1 MEKDTQETINLQHT
15 MKKKLIIKIGTST
28 LTAGT
33 NRISFAVIESLA
45 RQIVVLKEEYDI
57 VIVSSGAIATA
68 RQFVEIN
75 GFNKQ
80 VESKQALAAIGQ
92 TKLMELYDN
101 IFATFGLNIA
111 QILLTY
117 RDFENPVANEN
128 TRNTINK
135 LWEVNYIPIVNEND
149 TVSIEEIVLGD
160 NDKLSALVAAITDAD
175 LLILV
180 SDIDGIYTGNP
191 HINKDA
197 KLIEHINNIND
208 VKACAE
214 EKTSTLG
221 TGGMTSKINAA
232 EICMNKGIEMWIVNG
247 SYHNYILSSIEG
259 TIPFS
264 KFKK

>member
-1 MEKDTQETINLQHT
+1 

-28 LTAGT
+28 LTAGS

-101 IFATFGLNIA
+101 IFATFGLNMA

-117 RDFENPVANEN
+117 RDFENQVANEN

-135 LWEVNYIPIVNEND
+135 LWEVDYIPIVNEND

-160 NDKLSALVAAITDAD
+160 NDKLSALVAAITSAD
-175 LLILV
+175 LLVLV
-180 SDIDGIYTGNP
+180 SDIDGIYTANP
-191 HINKDA
+191 HINSDA
-197 KLIEHINNIND
+197 QLIEYISDLDQVRN
-208 VKACAE
+208 CAE
-214 EKTSTLG
+214 EKESTLG
-221 TGGMTSKINAA
+221 TGGMTSKLNAA
-232 EICMNKGIEMWIVNG
+232 EICMNHDIEMWIVNG
-247 SYHNYILSSIEG
+247 SHSNYILNSMRG
-259 TIPFS
+259 NIPFS
-264 KFKK
+264 RFKKQHHNSN